1 MKILLDTHIFLW
13 LLFCPEKLSST
24 MTDAYQ
30 DKQNDIF
37 LSYASLWEMQIK
49 LQLGKLEFDIDL
61 EKFVNE
67 QTQCEYIK
75 LLPINVNHIL
85 ALKQLP
91 FYHKDPFDR
100 LLISQSIQENFIL
113 ASNDNVFKYY
123 PVKLFY

>member
-1 MKILLDTHIFLW
+1 M
-13 LLFCPEKLSST
+13 
-24 MTDAYQ
+24 
-30 DKQNDIF
+30 
-37 LSYASLWEMQIK
+37 
-49 LQLGKLEFDIDL
+49 GKLEFDIDL

-91 FYHKDPFDR
+91 FYHKAPFDR